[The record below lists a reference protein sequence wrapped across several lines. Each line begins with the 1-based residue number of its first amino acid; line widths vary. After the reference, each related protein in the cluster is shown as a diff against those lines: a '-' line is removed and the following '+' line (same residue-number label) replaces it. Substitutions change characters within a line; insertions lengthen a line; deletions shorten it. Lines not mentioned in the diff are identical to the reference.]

1 MASSGPTVPR
11 PSGAPGDPAGRRR
24 CEASILSVAS
34 EQEGGARAW
43 PHEAVLLVKDVA
55 HEVEVVTEEEVVA
68 QEAVDDDSEVR
79 HVEELG
85 VMGDGQNEVRCVG
98 SEEESQAPVWKDKPG
113 PALLAPRRRSGY
125 SQQSPLELLQA
136 LQLQVRVEKA
146 RHSRAYYRLR
156 RKICQ
161 SRQPHLE
168 RRRNIIQCIH
178 GFWAKAILNHPHLS
192 ALISG
197 QDEDM
202 LSYMTNLE
210 VQELSHPRYH
220 CQLKFFFRSNPYFHN
235 EVIIKEYHVSFAGY
249 RASRSTSVC
258 WFWDYE
264 RGCSS
269 RRHDSTGLNFFNW
282 LSDHNFPG
290 SSRIAEI
297 ISEDLWPDPVQFYPR
312 DTDERGGT

>member
-1 MASSGPTVPR
+1 MASSGPTVP
-11 PSGAPGDPAGRRR
+11 GPAGLPETLQAAAGARVA
-24 CEASILSVAS
+24 EASILSVAS
-34 EQEGGARAW
+34 EQEGGARGW

-68 QEAVDDDSEVR
+68 QEAVDDDW
-79 HVEELG
+79 
-85 VMGDGQNEVRCVG
+85 RCGTWRNSG
-98 SEEESQAPVWKDKPG
+98 SWGTD
-113 PALLAPRRRSGY
+113 RT

-156 RKICQ
+156 RKSCQ

-210 VQELSHPRYH
+210 VQELSHPRYQ